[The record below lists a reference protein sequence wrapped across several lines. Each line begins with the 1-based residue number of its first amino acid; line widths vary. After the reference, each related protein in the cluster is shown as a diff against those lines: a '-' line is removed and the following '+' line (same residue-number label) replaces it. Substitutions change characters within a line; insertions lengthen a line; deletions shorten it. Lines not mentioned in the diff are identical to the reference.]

1 MKRFKLV
8 SVFICIV
15 FLVSTA
21 LTAEIPEKRNEDAQA
36 KQEEVSQ
43 DEVKQ
48 EEVKQDE
55 VSQDEVK
62 QEDVKQ
68 EDTNQD
74 DAKQDEVKQDEVKQ
88 DDVVTSFRGHSL
100 LEAMPMTDEDV
111 EFLRTLD
118 ETVPEDVLDFWST
131 PAKTEEAVPILVHP
145 ALLPH
150 VEEAFQVKNKK
161 SLSNV
166 FCLKEL
172 SYFLQVMVLFLDLL
186 GTVKAA

>member
-1 MKRFKLV
+1 MKRYKLV

-55 VSQDEVK
+55 VSEDVVK

-74 DAKQDEVKQDEVKQ
+74 DAKQEDVKQDEVKQDEVKQ

-161 SLSNV
+161 V
-166 FCLKEL
+166 CQMFFALKN
-172 SYFLQVMVLFLDLL
+172 FLTFFKLWSCF
-186 GTVKAA
+186 

>member
-21 LTAEIPEKRNEDAQA
+21 LTAEIPEKRNKDAQA

-55 VSQDEVK
+55 VSQDVVK

-74 DAKQDEVKQDEVKQ
+74 DAKQDEVKQDEVKQDEVKQDEVKQ

-161 SLSNV
+161 V
-166 FCLKEL
+166 CQMFFALKN
-172 SYFLQVMVLFLDLL
+172 FLTFFKLWSCF
-186 GTVKAA
+186 